1 MLFISHDL
9 SAVRQVCDRVVVLFR
24 GNVVESGPAEQVLD
38 APQHDYTR
46 QLLAAGPD
54 IQQALLLRRAN
65 KKFQTEQQL

>member
-1 MLFISHDL
+1 
-9 SAVRQVCDRVVVLFR
+9 VVLFR
-24 GNVVESGPAEQVLD
+24 GNVVESGPSEQVLD